1 MPSNCEAQNS
11 EDIVTCQGLGKTIL
25 LSTGGYTYS
34 EGGFNSTSEAL
45 QFANLMWE
53 LFGPVSNN
61 SSALRPFGTAVID
74 GFDFDFENLVM
85 NNMPTYANQLRSL
98 YSTDKSKTYYMTA
111 APQCAYPDTADDSML
126 DGAVYFDAIFV
137 QFYNNACGLV
147 YFDPSSATQRFF
159 NFNTWD
165 NWAKNV
171 SKNPNVKVYMGIE
184 GNVGAGAGYEG
195 LSIVEPAITYVS
207 QFSSFGGVMMWDA
220 SQVWSNTGFLSSVY
234 KTLPTSTNSSTT
246 HTLQDAD

>member
-1 MPSNCEAQNS
+1 
-11 EDIVTCQGLGKTIL
+11 
-25 LSTGGYTYS
+25 
-34 EGGFNSTSEAL
+34 
-45 QFANLMWE
+45 MWE

-61 SSALRPFGTAVID
+61 SSPLRPFGTAVID

-98 YSTDKSKTYYMTA
+98 YSTDTSKTYYMTA

-195 LSIVEPAITYVS
+195 LSIVEPAVTYVS